1 MNENQSKADDYKF
14 GLIAQ
19 EAEDIIPEAI
29 KYYKDE
35 DDGTDGWNS
44 SYAIDY
50 PSLTALLINA
60 IKEQDTTI
68 QDLKSRIETLEG

>member
-1 MNENQSKADDYKF
+1 MNEHQSKADDYKF

-19 EAEDIIPEAI
+19 EVEDIIPEAT

-44 SYAIDY
+44 SYSIDY

-68 QDLKSRIETLEG
+68 QDLKSRIEKLEG